1 MRKNWWITLAVL
13 AGVALAAATPASARI
28 KLATLPVRDRVEIQL
43 ENENA
48 TLVEEERVV
57 TLLEKSNEIDF
68 SWTNTQIDKWTILF
82 RPLVAD
88 DSVRVINQSY
98 PPGENALVWNV
109 FADKAGPVKVRI
121 SYIIGNLRRTFSYR
135 ATAEHDEKTLT
146 LRTYMR
152 VWNFSGEEFGMAGVW
167 GGIAGVFQKEMGL
180 QESKEILVAKFIDV
194 PIKKKFIFNWRT
206 GQRVPDEPNQRYVTM
221 HYVLKNEKPKV
232 APKGDDVAVLGSWPL
247 PFGKARIFQYDAA
260 DPPNETFIGEDW
272 GQFTP
277 IDDEMK
283 LYLGLARDIKV
294 ERTVKKP
301 DQQDIHGNLFNS
313 EVIVQYKMQ
322 NFKKD
327 AVTLDIE
334 EDMNALRDE
343 FCGGGKDHEAQ
354 WQLLDKTTDKT
365 KVERKSAQKVEIH
378 VPLAGA
384 PRRPTRNRRRS
395 PSSCTSSSRTNGERR
410 PRGPCHETVS
420 PGHPDAAA
428 GGHSRPGPQHR
439 PGDPAA
445 AGQGPADD
453 LQLRGPD
460 AGQGD
465 PVDHLQEGRQPPGV
479 LLGQHPDRPDERL
492 PAAAGTPERDRG
504 P

>member
-1 MRKNWWITLAVL
+1 MFRNRWLLVAVL
-13 AGVALAAATPASARI
+13 AGAVLAMAAPPASARI
-28 KLATLPVRDRVEIQL
+28 KLATLPPRERVEIQL

-48 TLVEEERVV
+48 TLVEEERIV

-109 FADKAGPVKVRI
+109 YADKAGPVKVRI

-135 ATAEHDEKTLT
+135 ATAENDEKTLT

-152 VWNFSGEEFGMAGVW
+152 VWNFSGEEFGLSSVW

-180 QESKEILVAKFIDV
+180 QESKEILIAKFTDV
-194 PIKKKFIFNWRT
+194 PINKKFIFNWRT

-221 HYVLKNEKPKV
+221 HYVLKNEKPKA
-232 APKGDDVAVLGSWPL
+232 APKDETASVLGSWPL
-247 PFGKARIFQYDAA
+247 PFGKARIFQFDKAA
-260 DPPNETFIGEDW
+260 PPNETFIGEDW

-283 LYLGLARDIKV
+283 LYLGLARDVKV
-294 ERTVKKP
+294 ERTVKKN
-301 DQQDIHGNLFNS
+301 DKQDIHGNLYNR
-313 EVIVQYKMQ
+313 EVIVQYKIQ

-327 AVTLDIE
+327 ALTLDIE

-343 FCGGGKDHEAQ
+343 FCGGKDHEAQ
-354 WQLLDKTTDKT
+354 WQLLGETTDKT
-365 KVERKSAQKVEIH
+365 KVERKSAQKVELH

-384 PRRPTRNRRRS
+384 PK
-395 PSSCTSSSRTNGERR
+395 E
-410 PRGPCHETVS
+410 
-420 PGHPDAAA
+420 
-428 GGHSRPGPQHR
+428 
-439 PGDPAA
+439 
-445 AGQGPADD
+445 ADKK
-453 LQLRGPD
+453 
-460 AGQGD
+460 
-465 PVDHLQEGRQPPGV
+465 PPEV
-479 LLGQHPDRPDERL
+479 IFLLHIVFKNEW
-492 PAAAGTPERDRG
+492 
-504 P
+504 